1 MPHGVVTAKS
11 LLQFGMSLV
20 LLSRI
25 TKILSLPNSMP
36 LSTKLMVLRLK
47 DIQLSPG
54 TQKATKLVSHSMEK
68 EISLL

>member
-25 TKILSLPNSMP
+25 TQTSSLPNSMP
-36 LSTKLMVLRLK
+36 LPTKLKVLRLE
-47 DIQLSPG
+47 DIQLSSG
-54 TQKATKLVSHSMEK
+54 TQKATKLVPPSKEK
-68 EISLL
+68 EIFLL